1 MIITYLQYITMS
13 GVNNMFS
20 IKKFCEEKITC
31 QNVGYSN
38 FVTASNDPSISNKM
52 RYSQFLRSRRFKTV
66 KQNGTPVPPIN
77 NERPLYL
84 LPVGQILAH
93 PRI

>member
-1 MIITYLQYITMS
+1 MP
-13 GVNNMFS
+13 GVNTMFS

-38 FVTASNDPSISNKM
+38 FVTASNDPSLSNKM

-66 KQNGTPVPPIN
+66 KQHGPNVPPIN
-77 NERPLYL
+77 KEPPLYL
-84 LPVGQILAH
+84 LPIGQVLSR

>member
-1 MIITYLQYITMS
+1 
-13 GVNNMFS
+13 MFS

-66 KQNGTPVPPIN
+66 TKVGPPVPPIN

-84 LPVGQILAH
+84 LPVGQILQRS
-93 PRI
+93 RI

>member
-1 MIITYLQYITMS
+1 MP

-38 FVTASNDPSISNKM
+38 FVTASNDPSLSNKM

-66 KQNGTPVPPIN
+66 KQHGPNVPPIN
-77 NERPLYL
+77 KEPPLYL
-84 LPVGQILAH
+84 LPIGQVLSR